1 MVYLKSVL
9 AGIAV
14 VVVVAIA
21 SLFVIVAY
29 LSIVY
34 RRAGSAAIGWDPI
47 SLAKPG
53 TWLLF
58 VIVIFLA
65 GFFWEFRRAISK

>member
-9 AGIAV
+9 AEIAALL
-14 VVVVAIA
+14 VVAIA
-21 SLFVIVAY
+21 SLFAILTY
-29 LSIVY
+29 LSIIY
-34 RRAGSAAIGWDPI
+34 RRAGSVAIGWDPI

-58 VIVIFLA
+58 VIAIFLA